1 MSAKTKRYY
10 SSYTDRL
17 NGSRLVNV
25 NNDEVGDDA
34 DGAGDEDSMTEL
46 GQIALLSSSRAS
58 LRYKSMNDLNLTR
71 KNSGISRRSRSSRDA
86 RSSRLLINKQSTTAE
101 DELSKGLP
109 EDVKENLDDDVYMDE
124 PLTFMEKL
132 SLMLLPY
139 KGYIFGIL
147 SAFSFSASQ
156 VTIKRAKWLGGSD
169 HSLVRYIVTFIV
181 MFTVL
186 KYKNLSIFG
195 PRRLLK
201 ILLFRGFVGS
211 CALICM
217 YFAIM
222 LINPSDAITIAHTSI
237 VITAVLARIF
247 LKEKITLAHFIALIL
262 TIIGVLFI
270 CKPSF
275 LFSII
280 DPKYL
285 KKSNHVLNVTNCT
298 ASSTTTIAT
307 STILTNLVSNIHQN
321 ETIRN
326 NIDNVNVNCSTQ
338 NEEDL
343 KSLKTMIGI
352 SLTFIGA
359 IASSCVYLVLK
370 KLSNSKLHWAS
381 NTIYVCWFGTPFSIM
396 ISLFLISQNYMHK
409 NFEQEKKD
417 LPLDFFYSIIGSFL
431 SITGQIFLNIS
442 LKYEDATKITIVKTI
457 GINIL
462 LLNFCFF
469 IYN

>member
-1 MSAKTKRYY
+1 MSVKSKRYY
-10 SSYTDRL
+10 SSYTDRI
-17 NGSRLVNV
+17 NGSRLVSV
-25 NNDEVGDDA
+25 NNDEAGEEVGCP
-34 DGAGDEDSMTEL
+34 GDEDSMTEL

-58 LRYKSMNDLNLTR
+58 LRYKSLNDLNLTR

-86 RSSRLLINKQSTTAE
+86 RSSRLLINKQSITD
-101 DELSKGLP
+101 DEISKGLP
-109 EDVKENLDDDVYMDE
+109 DDLKETLEDDVYLDE
-124 PLTFMEKL
+124 PLTCFEKL

-211 CALICM
+211 CALICL

-275 LFSII
+275 LFSMIN
-280 DPKYL
+280 PKYL
-285 KKSNHVLNVTNCT
+285 KKATHVLNATNCT
-298 ASSTTTIAT
+298 LLSTTTIST
-307 STILTNLVSNIHQN
+307 STILTNLVVPNMHNDTLRNSLEVVNI
-321 ETIRN
+321 
-326 NIDNVNVNCSTQ
+326 NCSSQ

-343 KSLKTMIGI
+343 KDLKTIIGI

-359 IASSCVYLVLK
+359 FASSCVYLVLK
-370 KLSNSKLHWAS
+370 KLSNSKVHWAS

-396 ISLFLISQNYMHK
+396 ISLFLISQNLMHK

-417 LPLDFFYSIIGSFL
+417 LPLDFFYSIIGSCL

-457 GINIL
+457 GN
-462 LLNFCFF
+462 
-469 IYN
+469 